1 MNVSILNIIVCGTGG
16 RGVQTLSVL
25 IRKLANKNGYQ
36 CEGATFKGG
45 AQKMGTVYS
54 ELRIVTSKDPIIIS
68 SQIPKGKANILIGLE
83 PWEAL
88 RFANYCSQ
96 ETKIIVNTDIELLF
110 IERYLT
116 SSISNPIEQLKALF
130 NNPILNNYS
139 ALSRELTGSERSANT
154 LMLRDAIQH
163 QLLPFSQTD
172 IETLKEYY
180 E

>member
-1 MNVSILNIIVCGTGG
+1 MKPSILNIIVCGTGG

-25 IRKLANKNGYQ
+25 IRKLANKNGYK

-54 ELRIVTSKDPIIIS
+54 ELRIVTSEAPIIIS
-68 SQIPKGKANILIGLE
+68 SQIPKGEAHVLIALE
-83 PWEAL
+83 PWEGL

-96 ETKIIVNTDIELLF
+96 KTKLIVNTDIELLF
-110 IERYLT
+110 IERYVS
-116 SSISNPIEQLKALF
+116 SSISNPVEQLKTLF
-130 NNPILNNYS
+130 RDPILNDYS
-139 ALSRELTGSERSANT
+139 ALSRELTGSEKSANA
-154 LMLRDAIQH
+154 LILRDAIRH
-163 QLLPFSQTD
+163 QLLPFALTD